1 MEYLTLSE
9 ATQWMINHGV
19 SLEMLEILVM
29 IPVIATLV
37 SIARYIVGLKTLGIY
52 TAIIL
57 GISYSFTGL
66 RYGLAITLVV
76 ILTTLLSHNLLSRIR
91 MHYITRIAVNY
102 CVLAISIVGLF
113 LVINE
118 FGLGLENIVNINPL
132 AVVSIAAL
140 SDFFIKL
147 YVKKSFKDTFRSFA
161 ETLLIAILG
170 WFILTRDVISSYLV
184 NNLWLVLVLI
194 LVNISLGQFRG
205 LRLIDNIRFKSI
217 IEKKDERTSQN
228 E

>member
-132 AVVSIAAL
+132 AVVSIAEL
-140 SDFFIKL
+140 SVFFIKL

-205 LRLIDNIRFKSI
+205 LRLIDNIRFK
-217 IEKKDERTSQN
+217 
-228 E
+228 